1 MHMTKQ
7 LLATAMLLAISF
19 AQSLAFVVHVPACL
33 RPAQH
38 SQGRHRAAVG
48 EFLGGRLV
56 THLAGRGIHGDR
68 GATIHVLPG
77 SLFGLHGRVCHSI
90 NGVLAAGGMKGSR
103 RGSATARV
111 GRTKM
116 GESGAG
122 AGTSA
127 GNLDMMKYPKLFFA
141 GGLCATITHAVTVP
155 IDLVKTSQ
163 QIHPGIYSSLPD
175 GLGQIYAANGVQGL
189 FLGIGPTAVG
199 FLLQGALKYGC
210 YDLIKDT
217 LEERWGSEQQQQGR
231 GRGKEEEEEEK
242 EKEKRDPLL
251 VSAKTRVAHP
261 VGGGLGK
268 VARTAASGAMAEVMG
283 TLALLPFEA
292 TRIRMIAEGG
302 TGSNM
307 WSTLSAEVAASGVE
321 GLYSAIV
328 PIMFKQVPFTVAQFL
343 VYEALATAAYAS
355 VAKSSE
361 GGEEESGAAK
371 YGTLITVGCGICAG
385 VAASLISQPG
395 DSVLSVMTSTPGAT
409 LWGTFTSLGPAGLFI
424 GADTR
429 VVHVTSFIT
438 VQFLIYDTIKR
449 FFGIKVAG
457 ADAATAK

>member
-1 MHMTKQ
+1 M
-7 LLATAMLLAISF
+7 
-19 AQSLAFVVHVPACL
+19 
-33 RPAQH
+33 
-38 SQGRHRAAVG
+38 
-48 EFLGGRLV
+48 GG
-56 THLAGRGIHGDR
+56 GIHESR
-68 GATIHVLPG
+68 GAAMHVLPG
-77 SLFGLHGRVCHSI
+77 SFSSLHSRVCHSI
-90 NGVLAAGGMKGSR
+90 NGVLAIGEKKGSR

-111 GRTKM
+111 ATMKM
-116 GESGAG
+116 SETGVGAG
-122 AGTSA
+122 TTSA

-175 GLGQIYAANGVQGL
+175 GLGQIYAENGVPGL

-217 LEERWGSEQQQQGR
+217 LEAQQQH
-231 GRGKEEEEEEK
+231 GKGKGKGKGQEEDEEDE
-242 EKEKRDPLL
+242 EKRDPLL

-261 VGGGLGK
+261 VGGGLAK

-307 WSTLSAEVAASGVE
+307 WSTLSAEVASSGVE

-355 VAKSSE
+355 VAKSSNGE
-361 GGEEESGAAK
+361 GGDKSGAAK

-457 ADAATAK
+457 ADAAPAK